1 MFECRRFRRRT
12 AGGKLS
18 PAGKGINF
26 LVVSFGGSLLSSP
39 TAPLESAAARGG
51 QQATPRRRSL
61 VRDYIIYK
69 ITFDAR
75 VVAVRGADGFGR
87 DCASQPSHELLR
99 CSCAEP
105 SRADKKK
112 RAAPPCNRG
121 GAGTSRCR
129 GSAAG
134 ATRIARVMG
143 ELKIQNSF
151 VPRARSCCRT
161 SGETQP
167 GAKGATLTS
176 HPATLR
182 AGAGAVQPSL
192 RPAGIAPVK
201 RAKRMRAP
209 TVRTTT
215 RCGARKQHPG
225 PRSWC
230 AWMSARK
237 SAMSASAT
245 SAMDMKTGS
254 AFSTDPRLAA
264 AAAARVRAP
273 PAAAWRFPLGGGRGH
288 R

>member
-121 GAGTSRCR
+121 GA
-129 GSAAG
+129 AG
-134 ATRIARVMG
+134 
-143 ELKIQNSF
+143 
-151 VPRARSCCRT
+151 
-161 SGETQP
+161 
-167 GAKGATLTS
+167 
-176 HPATLR
+176 
-182 AGAGAVQPSL
+182 
-192 RPAGIAPVK
+192 
-201 RAKRMRAP
+201 
-209 TVRTTT
+209 
-215 RCGARKQHPG
+215 
-225 PRSWC
+225 
-230 AWMSARK
+230 
-237 SAMSASAT
+237 
-245 SAMDMKTGS
+245 
-254 AFSTDPRLAA
+254 
-264 AAAARVRAP
+264 AARVRQD
-273 PAAAWRFPLGGGRGH
+273 AAAALLEPQGLRG
-288 R
+288 